1 MASLTIRMN
10 ANTSLGGLLLGVP
23 SGFSK
28 PLTLVMHSEQGRTD
42 PAIRFVF
49 PYNPIAITYNQ
60 LGDEVAQIPRP
71 GTTPLVFFKAHRLMS
86 VDITF
91 TLAVPGDGLVQSVDE
106 HIEVLRSMAANS
118 QRVIQILNYD
128 RMLTTP
134 HAYRNMSKEQ
144 SVTGVFTDLFFSIIE
159 LSVDSVRRNKLN
171 QVTQANCRLSMIE
184 NRNPFQNIT
193 AIPKL
198 EKPPPK
204 PDCPKWKKCCPKKFK
219 KNCPE
224 TKKIPPD
231 IPISDL
237 IEKAAAAGIDIIRR
251 QNETEAAYRARLF
264 RNLDRISD

>member
-10 ANTSLGGLLLGVP
+10 ANTSLGELLLGVP

-28 PLTLVMHSEQGRTD
+28 PLTLVMHPEQGRTD
-42 PAIRFVF
+42 PEVRFVF
-49 PYNPIAITYNQ
+49 PYNPISITYNQ

-144 SVTGVFTDLFFSIIE
+144 SATGVFTDLFFSIVE
-159 LSVDSVRRNKLN
+159 LNVDSVRRNKLN

-204 PDCPKWKKCCPKKFK
+204 PDCPHWKKCCPKKYAK
-219 KNCPE
+219 ECPDKE
-224 TKKIPPD
+224 KVPPS
-231 IPISDL
+231 IPISEL
-237 IEKAAAAGIDIIRR
+237 IIKAAAAGIDIVRR
-251 QNETEAAYRARLF
+251 ANETQAAWRKRLELELS
-264 RNLDRISD
+264 RE